1 MLQCSWVTRGL
12 VRLDPF
18 SHEIHRRL
26 GLDCHLWDVGY
37 VEPHEFESLLGDP
50 PHGEAVS
57 NNFPEP
63 K

>member
-1 MLQCSWVTRGL
+1 